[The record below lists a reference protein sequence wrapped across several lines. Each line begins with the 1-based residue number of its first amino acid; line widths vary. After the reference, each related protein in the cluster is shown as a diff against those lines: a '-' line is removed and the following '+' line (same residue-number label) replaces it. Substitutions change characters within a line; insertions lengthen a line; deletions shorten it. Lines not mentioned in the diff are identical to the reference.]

1 MAASMNIK
9 KVWLSNC
16 DSDAARVDLPKLH
29 QLFGVWIWQRPQ
41 QHTINDAEDR
51 SGGANTQ
58 GKRKNRN
65 EREGGPFA
73 ETTNTN
79 ANVFD

>member
-1 MAASMNIK
+1 MPRGLTSRNCTSCSACGYGNGR
-9 KVWLSNC
+9 SNTP
-16 DSDAARVDLPKLH
+16 STTLKIAVD
-29 QLFGVWIWQRPQ
+29 
-41 QHTINDAEDR
+41 
-51 SGGANTQ
+51 GANAQ